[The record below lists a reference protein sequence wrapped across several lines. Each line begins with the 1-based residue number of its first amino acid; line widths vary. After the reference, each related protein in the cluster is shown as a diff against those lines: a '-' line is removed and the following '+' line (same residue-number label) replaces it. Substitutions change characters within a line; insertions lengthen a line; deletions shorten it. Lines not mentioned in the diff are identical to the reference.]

1 MPDLVQA
8 AEGDG
13 ASRSSLSGGS
23 SPLSP
28 GRADKADS
36 VSVGL
41 RAEMYGIAAALAN
54 VFLSGNDSRHAF
66 AHEEPA

>member
-1 MPDLVQA
+1 MPHLVQA

-41 RAEMYGIAAALAN
+41 GAEMYGIAA
-54 VFLSGNDSRHAF
+54 VR
-66 AHEEPA
+66 P